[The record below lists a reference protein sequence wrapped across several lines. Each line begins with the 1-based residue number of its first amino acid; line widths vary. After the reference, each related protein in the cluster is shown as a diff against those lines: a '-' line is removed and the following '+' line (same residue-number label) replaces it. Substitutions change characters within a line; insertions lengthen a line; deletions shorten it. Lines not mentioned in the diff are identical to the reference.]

1 MDKRFQVFQRMKINN
16 SIKEFEM
23 DNDDKKYIPALRFP
37 EFQNNGKWTTKLIG
51 DIANT
56 FSGGTPS
63 VGNNNYYG
71 GNIPF
76 IRSGEIAK
84 KDTELY
90 ITELGLSSSS
100 AKMVNKGTIL
110 YALYGATSGEVA
122 ISQIDGAINQAILA
136 IIPKENLYYNK
147 YIYYF
152 LQYQKQ
158 NILSKYL
165 QGGQGNLSGAI
176 INNLVIVLPCDA
188 NNDISFDEQ
197 KRIADCL
204 SSLDKHI
211 DATKRKLD
219 QLKEHKKGVMQR
231 IFPTKG
237 KTIPELRFSKFKGK
251 WIEKK
256 LGQMCH
262 LTNGMAFK
270 PSDWK
275 EKGIPIVRIQ
285 NLNDEN
291 ASFNYCDP
299 DIIDNKYMIDT
310 GTLLFSWSGTPGTS
324 FGAYIWNRGKAV
336 LNQHIFIVK
345 TLGIDKIFF
354 KMIIDANMAS
364 IIEKSHGGA
373 GLRHITKTELENIKV
388 FVSED
393 DIEQRKIASFLL
405 SMDNIISVYTNKLN
419 LLVEYKKGL
428 MQQLFPKL

>member
-1 MDKRFQVFQRMKINN
+1 M
-16 SIKEFEM
+16 
-23 DNDDKKYIPALRFP
+23 
-37 EFQNNGKWTTKLIG
+37 
-51 DIANT
+51 
-56 FSGGTPS
+56 
-63 VGNNNYYG
+63 
-71 GNIPF
+71 
-76 IRSGEIAK
+76 
-84 KDTELY
+84 
-90 ITELGLSSSS
+90 
-100 AKMVNKGTIL
+100 
-110 YALYGATSGEVA
+110 
-122 ISQIDGAINQAILA
+122 
-136 IIPKENLYYNK
+136 
-147 YIYYF
+147 
-152 LQYQKQ
+152 
-158 NILSKYL
+158 
-165 QGGQGNLSGAI
+165 
-176 INNLVIVLPCDA
+176 
-188 NNDISFDEQ
+188 
-197 KRIADCL
+197 
-204 SSLDKHI
+204 
-211 DATKRKLD
+211 
-219 QLKEHKKGVMQR
+219 KEHKKGVMQR

>member
-1 MDKRFQVFQRMKINN
+1 
-16 SIKEFEM
+16 M

-197 KRIADCL
+197 KRIADSL
-204 SSLDKHI
+204 SSLDKYI
-211 DATKRKLD
+211 DATKRKLE
-219 QLKEHKKGVMQR
+219 QLKEHKKGLMQR
-231 IFPTKG
+231 LFPTKG

>member
-1 MDKRFQVFQRMKINN
+1 
-16 SIKEFEM
+16 M

>member
-1 MDKRFQVFQRMKINN
+1 
-16 SIKEFEM
+16 M
-23 DNDDKKYIPALRFP
+23 DNDDKKYIPSLRFP
-37 EFQNNGKWTTKLIG
+37 EFLNDGEWVVKTFENIVEINSGKDYKHL
-51 DIANT
+51 D
-56 FSGGTPS
+56 S
-63 VGNNNYYG
+63 
-71 GNIPF
+71 GNIPVY
-76 IRSGEIAK
+76 G
-84 KDTELY
+84 TGGY
-90 ITELGLSSSS
+90 MLS
-100 AKMVNKGTIL
+100 VNDKLSDVDAVGIGRKGTIDKPQFLKAPFWTVDTLFYLINKNEYNINFIL
-110 YALYGATSGEVA
+110 YLAET
-122 ISQIDGAINQAILA
+122 IDW
-136 IIPKENLYYNK
+136 KK
-147 YIYYF
+147 YSE
-152 LQYQKQ
+152 QTGVPS
-158 NILSKYL
+158 LSKATISKIKTIVP
-165 QGGQGNLSGAI
+165 N
-176 INNLVIVLPCDA
+176 VIKTKTE
-188 NNDISFDEQ
+188 EQ

-204 SSLDKHI
+204 SSLDKYI
-211 DATKRKLD
+211 DATKRKLE

>member
-1 MDKRFQVFQRMKINN
+1 
-16 SIKEFEM
+16 M

-237 KTIPELRFSKFKGK
+237 KTIPELRFSKFKEK